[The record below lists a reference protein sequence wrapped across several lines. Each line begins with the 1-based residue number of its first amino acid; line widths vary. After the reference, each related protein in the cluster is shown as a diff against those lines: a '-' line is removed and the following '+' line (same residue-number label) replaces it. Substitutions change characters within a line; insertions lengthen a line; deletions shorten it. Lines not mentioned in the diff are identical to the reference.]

1 MEKSILIGGFG
12 GQGVQTLGKLLI
24 YAANDSGKQVT
35 FYPAY
40 GAEMRG
46 GTSNCTVVIS
56 DEEIGAPSRGMLD
69 CVVAMNGPSFNK
81 FKTQVKDGGMLLVNS
96 SLVKEE
102 FDKANINVV
111 RIPLNDIAETLGS
124 SKTLNII
131 MLGFFIAFTGII
143 PLEAGLNVLAGF
155 TDDEVLSAQNF
166 KAYNAGADYAKSLA

>member
-12 GQGVQTLGKLLI
+12 GQGVQTLGKLLT
-24 YAANDSGKQVT
+24 YVANDSGKQVT

-46 GTSNCTVVIS
+46 GTSNCTIVIS

-69 CVVAMNGPSFNK
+69 CVVAMNGPAFNK
-81 FKTQVKDGGMLLVNS
+81 FKTQVKDGGILFVNS

-102 FDKANINVV
+102 YDKANINVV
-111 RIPLNDIAETLGS
+111 SIPLNDIAETVGS
-124 SKTLNII
+124 AKSLNII

-143 PLEAGLNVLAGF
+143 PLESGLNVLSELTKDKELTAK
-155 TDDEVLSAQNF
+155 NF